1 MVKVL
6 TFSFLD
12 AKDRAC
18 TFLYFFFDC
27 ITFIFRIQ
35 SSNIPIQNIPT
46 SACLPAISIDD
57 IIH

>member
-1 MVKVL
+1 MVKVVM
-6 TFSFLD
+6 FGFLD
-12 AKDRAC
+12 AKDGAC

-35 SSNIPIQNIPT
+35 PSNIPIQNIPT
-46 SACLPAISIDD
+46 SACVPAVSIDD